1 MRRPAGPAAML
12 AAALI
17 VVALIVAAP
26 AVSSAHVGS
35 PDVVFEGSAG
45 SYPVRVVVRPPQVVP
60 GLAEVIVRVLGGEPT
75 RVLIQPVYWRAGV
88 AGAPSPDETT
98 SVPGS
103 PRTYTGQ
110 LWLMARGAY
119 SVYVTV
125 EGAAGEGT
133 VSVPVMSV
141 ATGRLGMSRALGAL
155 LVALGVVLVAGLGS
169 IVYAAAGE
177 GVVEPGRPIDPARR
191 RRARIVVA
199 AAVPLLAIAL
209 LGGARWWH
217 SVDADYQTRMFRPM
231 ATRSAIE
238 RTATVPMLRFTVV
251 DDAGKPLPL
260 DPLLPEHGKLMHLFV
275 IDSATM
281 RSFAHLHPLYDDT
294 ASFTTALP
302 SLSPG
307 RYRLYGD
314 IAFENG
320 QTRTLTG
327 MVTIDPADAA
337 GRESL
342 GDPDDAW
349 TSAPGVARRGAGA
362 AVARLED
369 GSSIEWLADS
379 TPIRA
384 GAPTT
389 LHFRVRDPSG
399 APAMLESYLGMN
411 AHVVIAR
418 TDGAVFI
425 HLHPMGTVSPA
436 AQEAFALRDRGDTT
450 ASGRLRRSEARMS
463 PAIMPLSSEFSIP
476 CEFPSPGQYHI
487 WVQVR
492 RASRVLTGVFI
503 VDV

>member
-1 MRRPAGPAAML
+1 MGGVAVL
-12 AAALI
+12 AA
-17 VVALIVAAP
+17 ALIVAAP
-26 AVSSAHVGS
+26 AASSAHVGS

-88 AGAPSPDETT
+88 AGAPSPDETQP
-98 SVPGS
+98 VPGS
-103 PRTYTGQ
+103 SRMYTGQ

-125 EGAAGEGT
+125 EGAAGTGT

-141 ATGRLGMSRALGAL
+141 ATGRLAMSPGLGTL
-155 LVALGVVLVAGLGS
+155 LVALGIVLIAGLGS

-177 GVVEPGRPIDPARR
+177 GIVEPGRPIDPPRR
-191 RRARIVVA
+191 RRARIVVVA
-199 AAVPLLAIAL
+199 AAPLLAVAL
-209 LGGARWWH
+209 LGGARWWQ
-217 SVDADYQTRMFRPM
+217 SVDADYQTRMFRPL
-231 ATRSAIE
+231 ATRAAIE
-238 RTATVPMLRFTVV
+238 HTASAPMLRFTVV
-251 DDAGKPLPL
+251 DEAGKPLPL
-260 DPLLPEHGKLMHLFV
+260 DPLLPEHGKMMHLFV

-281 RSFAHLHPLYDDT
+281 RIFAHLHPRYDDT
-294 ASFTTALP
+294 ASFATPLP
-302 SLSPG
+302 PLSPG

-327 MVTIDPADAA
+327 MVTIASADAA
-337 GRESL
+337 GTEPL
-342 GDPDDAW
+342 GDSDDAW
-349 TSAPGVARRGAGA
+349 TTAPGVARRAGA
-362 AVARLED
+362 AVARLDD
-369 GSSIEWLADS
+369 GSSMEWLADA
-379 TPIRA
+379 TPVRA
-384 GAPTT
+384 GAPMT
-389 LHFRVRDPSG
+389 LRFRVRDASG
-399 APAMLESYLGMN
+399 APAVLEPYLGMN

-436 AQEAFALRDRGDTT
+436 AQEAFALRDRGDTS
-450 ASGRLRRSEARMS
+450 ASGRLRRADGRMPS
-463 PAIMPLSSEFSIP
+463 AMMPLSSEFSIP
-476 CEFPSPGQYHI
+476 CEFPTPGQYRI